1 MGNRKGH
8 NEAQSVYEMLA
19 DMNEAKAQNIGR
31 QPSGDCFEAHLRE
44 LLDGT
49 LVDVVDFATKER
61 VALEDLEMVQ
71 ERTVIYLMACKET
84 LTLPSSLGLARSLGY
99 SDRAL
104 RHWRSKQADTPTAQ
118 WLEMFNDTCSD
129 IISQIALK
137 DNTFDRLKARLDEIQ
152 FNKIGS
158 LLGKVGEKNE

>member
-8 NEAQSVYEMLA
+8 NKAQDVHEMLA
-19 DMNEAKAQNIGR
+19 DMNKAKSHNIGG
-31 QPSGDCFEAHLRE
+31 QQSGDCFEAHLRE

-49 LVDVVDFATKER
+49 LTDVVDFATKER

-84 LTLPSSLGLARSLGY
+84 LTFPSSLGLARSLGY

-104 RHWRSKQADTPTAQ
+104 RHWRSKQSDTPTAQ

-129 IISQIALK
+129 ILSQLALK
-137 DNTFDRLKARLDEIQ
+137 DTTFDKFKAHLEEIQ

-158 LLGKVGEKNE
+158 LLGKVGENNE